1 VFKVGWLLTK
11 NFQTTTIL
19 YYTFLLPGVV
29 LYEFSYWLVAGLLNV
44 RADRAISWPQKQEI
58 AELKL
63 NFVKLHKSAGAV
75 KVGIIS
81 LAPLIVG
88 VVVVWHIAI
97 NVIHV
102 GDFLITMRSGRLADL
117 GTALGAL
124 NSAPDFWLWVYLI
137 FAISNTMIPNLKD
150 LRGLR
155 IVGTVAAIAASGLFL
170 IGVGD
175 ELVLQTLN
183 GPVASA
189 LNVLAGVFA
198 VMIAVNLVMTG
209 ILGLLEA
216 IIERVTGDSATFVN
230 GKLVAMTR
238 AELLAQR
245 AKEAEQARK
254 ARQTKE
260 RTPAVAGPPSVYKLA
275 FPIPGAPGKE
285 AVSQS
290 EAVIV
295 EREKPPTLQPGAPR
309 ADRAGP
315 AVITGAVTE
324 KLPPPSTTARPSP
337 SPAVSGPR
345 QPSPL
350 VKPPALRPS
359 VRVEEPEPDAEE
371 IEDVPEPEDE
381 NDFEDEAVV
390 YDELDDGED
399 EEEDVEDLA

>member
-1 VFKVGWLLTK
+1 
-11 NFQTTTIL
+11 
-19 YYTFLLPGVV
+19 LPGVV

-63 NFVKLHKSAGAV
+63 NFVKLHKSAGTV

-88 VVVVWHIAI
+88 IVAVWHIAI
-97 NVIHV
+97 NVMHV
-102 GDFLITMRSGRLADL
+102 GDFLNMMRSSRLADL

-124 NSAPDFWLWVYLI
+124 TSAPDFWLWVYMI
-137 FAISNTMIPNLKD
+137 FAISNTMMPNIKD

-155 IVGTVAAIAASGLFL
+155 VVGVVVAVGAGGLFL

-175 ELVLQTLN
+175 ELVLQTLT

-198 VMIAVNLVMTG
+198 VMIAVDLIMTG
-209 ILGLLEA
+209 ILGLIEA
-216 IIERVTGDSATFVN
+216 IIERITGDSATFVN

-260 RTPAVAGPPSVYKLA
+260 RAPAVAGPPSVYKLA
-275 FPIPGAPGKE
+275 FPIPGTPGKE
-285 AVSQS
+285 AVTQS
-290 EAVIV
+290 EGVVI
-295 EREKPPTLQPGAPR
+295 EREKPPTLQPGALR
-309 ADRAGP
+309 DDRAGP

-324 KLPPPSTTARPSP
+324 KLPPTSAPSRPSP
-337 SPAVSGPR
+337 SPTISGPR
-345 QPSPL
+345 QPSSL
-350 VKPPALRPS
+350 VKPPALTPS
-359 VRVEEPEPDAEE
+359 VRVEEPEPD
-371 IEDVPEPEDE
+371 EDE
-381 NDFEDEAVV
+381 FEDESEQSDETDFERESEA
-390 YDELDDGED
+390 YNELDYGED
-399 EEEDVEDLA
+399 EDEGAEDLA